1 MSFFQAKTA
10 FDFSTLELNGC
21 LVFPCTVL
29 VWRMVGFFI
38 GKELTLDEIILLLLN
53 LAPPLFVPDL
63 GSAVFHSDQPFHPI
77 RHGFQSAADADS
89 LVLPEY
95 ALNVRRE
102 VRIGRRLVRRSLEP
116 PERGKGWSIFELL
129 PE

>member
-1 MSFFQAKTA
+1 
-10 FDFSTLELNGC
+10 
-21 LVFPCTVL
+21 
-29 VWRMVGFFI
+29 MVGFFI